1 MVGAEPVIG
10 IDTNILVRFLVDDEP
25 SQNLA
30 ARRFLGERTAEAP
43 AYVSAV
49 VVAETVW
56 ILNRRLKYPMAVI
69 AELLQNLLATDGL
82 VFEYTEELDAL
93 LSDTGPKADLAD
105 YLIAW
110 GAQRAGC
117 ARIMTFDTKAATR
130 VPGME
135 LLA

>member
-1 MVGAEPVIG
+1 MIG
-10 IDTNILVRFLVDDEP
+10 IDTNVLVRFLVKDDP
-25 SQNLA
+25 VQNFA
-30 ARRFLGERTAEAP
+30 AQRYLEARTADSP

-49 VVAETVW
+49 VLAETTW
-56 ILNRRLKYPMAVI
+56 ILNRRLKYPMPVV
-69 AELLQNLLATDGL
+69 AELLQNLLATESL

-93 LSDTGPKADLAD
+93 LSEEGPKADLAD

-110 GAQRAGC
+110 AAQRAGC
-117 ARIMTFDTKAATR
+117 TSIKTFDQKAASR